1 MSDHNSIVV
10 LKDKA
15 KNFKNYLLNY
25 SPSKEVLDKLQSY
38 NEDNII
44 DELNSTLVPL
54 MSIGGVDILVD
65 QFLNELTIPQGEEQA
80 VRTKV
85 IRYLKLFYELLS

>member
-1 MSDHNSIVV
+1 MSDQNSIVV
-10 LKDKA
+10 LKEKA

-25 SPSKEVLDKLQSY
+25 SPSKEVLDKLESY
-38 NEDNII
+38 NEDNIV

-54 MSIGGVDILVD
+54 MSIGGIDIMVD
-65 QFLNELTIPQGEEQA
+65 QFLNELTIPKGEEDA

-85 IRYLKLFYELLS
+85 IRYLKLFYDLLS